1 MLRVLNNPKR
11 KVGCRQEFKKKKK
24 KIFLG
29 TNGVYFNTLKSVLYK
44 DNFLKQIRPNFII

>member
-24 KIFLG
+24 KEDIFRNKWGLFQ
-29 TNGVYFNTLKSVLYK
+29 YFKISFV
-44 DNFLKQIRPNFII
+44 